1 MYVFKCFAVCGVGLV
16 LFVFN
21 LNLTNAK
28 FLKVEMISWKLLWGS
43 WCIYKCSL
51 SIMKTSVLK
60 KSDSWDFKVL
70 NYVIHIWKTLHTY
83 QHKIEHD
90 SRSL

>member
-28 FLKVEMISWKLLWGS
+28 FLKVEMIS
-43 WCIYKCSL
+43 
-51 SIMKTSVLK
+51 
-60 KSDSWDFKVL
+60 
-70 NYVIHIWKTLHTY
+70 
-83 QHKIEHD
+83 
-90 SRSL
+90 